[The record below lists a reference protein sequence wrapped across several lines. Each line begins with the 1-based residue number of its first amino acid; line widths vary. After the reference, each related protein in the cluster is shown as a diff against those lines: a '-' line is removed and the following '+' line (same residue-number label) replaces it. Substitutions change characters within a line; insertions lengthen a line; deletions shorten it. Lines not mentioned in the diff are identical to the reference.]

1 MKPLFCQFTS
11 FQGALN
17 SGKVNL
23 MMVKMEF
30 DLHFV
35 SVTNVASLQLVL
47 ECNLNFFSGKDLFRT
62 DEPAKFGLIWPSGF
76 RGDD

>member
-1 MKPLFCQFTS
+1 
-11 FQGALN
+11 
-17 SGKVNL
+17 

-35 SVTNVASLQLVL
+35 SSTNVASLHLVL
-47 ECNLNFFSGKDLFRT
+47 ESNLKFFSGKDLFRT
-62 DEPAKFGLIWPSGF
+62 DELAKFGLIWSSGF